1 MSFSRSHGE
10 KSMAIRRK
18 GVGLGTI
25 LLGMEIKSQFLS
37 QQSSRVL
44 CSGAAHLCLSA
55 ICARTWASTLVG
67 SCIASEPNTRIR
79 LLIRTGGREGRG
91 GEGRGGEGRG
101 GEGEGRGG
109 EGRVGVTSYHW
120 NCSSFSAHLSAPVS
134 PRGRTGSSPA
144 SPSRPLS
151 SAASVASSAPA

>member
-1 MSFSRSHGE
+1 
-10 KSMAIRRK
+10 MAIRRK

-91 GEGRGGEGRG
+91 GEGRLPTTGIA
-101 GEGEGRGG
+101 
-109 EGRVGVTSYHW
+109 VV
-120 NCSSFSAHLSAPVS
+120 SAPTFRLRFLHEAELDLLLLLLLDLS
-134 PRGRTGSSPA
+134 P
-144 SPSRPLS
+144 PLL
-151 SAASVASSAPA
+151 P